1 MSLLHSSLGDDV
13 MSLRVASLDVILQI
27 VGWTYLSLLARLSP
41 MYLARYTCYDISI
54 MFISSYKMFALIN

>member
-41 MYLARYTCYDISI
+41 MYLARYSWYDLGLTEQSTIC
-54 MFISSYKMFALIN
+54 LH